1 MFKFLNMKKV
11 TLLII
16 SLFATLL
23 LAAQGSVPQMEIL
36 DQVAA
41 KTEKYVGLKIDFT
54 MYVENLHNAKR
65 DSYKGNAVYK
75 SGLYKMDLMG
85 QVVYSDG
92 KTNWTYLKDADEINI
107 TKNSDNEAFM
117 TNPQAIL
124 KDYKSKFKVNFI
136 SDKFEKNRA
145 LLEFD
150 FYPKQIENKKYSKIT
165 IRIDKTK
172 KQIFSVRYV
181 GKDGVNYLIEIDKML
196 ENPTITDAEVK
207 YNKSL
212 YPDAEEI
219 DMR

>member
-1 MFKFLNMKKV
+1 MKKV

-16 SLFATLL
+16 SLFTALL

-36 DQVAA
+36 DQVAV

-65 DSYKGNAVYK
+65 DSYKGNAIYK
-75 SGLYKMDLMG
+75 SGLYKMDIMG

-92 KTNWTYLKDADEINI
+92 KTNWTYLKDAEEINI
-107 TKNSDNEAFM
+107 TNNSDNEAFM

-150 FYPKQIENKKYSKIT
+150 FFPKQIENKKYSKIT

-196 ENPTITDAEVK
+196 ENPTIADTEVK
-207 YNKSL
+207 FNKAS
-212 YPDAEEI
+212 YPDAEII

>member
-1 MFKFLNMKKV
+1 MKNFIM
-11 TLLII
+11 LII
-16 SLFATLL
+16 CMFA
-23 LAAQGSVPQMEIL
+23 AFAMSAQGTTAQMEIL

-75 SGLYKMDLMG
+75 QGLYKMNIMG

-92 KTNWTYLKDADEINI
+92 KTNWTYLKDAEEINI
-107 TKNSDNEAFM
+107 TNNSENEAFM

-124 KDYKSKFKVNFI
+124 KDYKSKFKVNYI

-150 FYPKQIENKKYSKIT
+150 FFPKQIENKKYSKIT

-181 GKDGVNYLIEIDKML
+181 GKDGVNYLVEIDKML
-196 ENPTITDAEVK
+196 ENPTIADSEVK
-207 YNKSL
+207 FNKAS
-212 YPDAEEI
+212 YPGAEII

>member
-1 MFKFLNMKKV
+1 MKKV

-23 LAAQGSVPQMEIL
+23 LVAQGSVPQMEIL

-54 MYVENLHNAKR
+54 LYVENLHNAKR
-65 DSYKGNAVYK
+65 DSYKGNAIYK
-75 SGLYKMDLMG
+75 TGLYKMDIMG

-92 KTNWTYLKDADEINI
+92 KTNWTYLRDAEEISI
-107 TKNSDNEAFM
+107 TNNGDNEAFM

-150 FYPKQIENKKYSKIT
+150 FFPKQIENKKYSKIT

-196 ENPTITDAEVK
+196 ENPTISDSEVK
-207 YNKSL
+207 FNKAL
-212 YPDAEEI
+212 YPDADII

>member
-1 MFKFLNMKKV
+1 MKKV

-16 SLFATLL
+16 SLFAALL
-23 LAAQGSVPQMEIL
+23 LAAQGAVPQMETL

-65 DSYKGNAVYK
+65 ESYKGNAIYK
-75 SGLYKMDLMG
+75 SGLYKMDIMG

-92 KTNWTYLKDADEINI
+92 KTNWTYLKDAEEINI
-107 TKNSDNEAFM
+107 TNNGDNEAFM

-150 FYPKQIENKKYSKIT
+150 FFPKQIENKKYSKIT

-196 ENPTITDAEVK
+196 ENPTIADSEVK
-207 YNKSL
+207 FSKSL
-212 YPDAEEI
+212 YPDAELI

>member
-1 MFKFLNMKKV
+1 MKKV

-23 LAAQGSVPQMEIL
+23 LVAQGSVPQMEIL

-54 MYVENLHNAKR
+54 LYVENLHNAKR
-65 DSYKGNAVYK
+65 DSYKGNAIYK
-75 SGLYKMDLMG
+75 TGLYKMDIMG

-107 TKNSDNEAFM
+107 TNNSDNEAFM

-181 GKDGVNYLIEIDKML
+181 GKDGVNYLVEIDKML

-207 YNKSL
+207 FNKAS
-212 YPDAEEI
+212 YPNAELI

>member
-1 MFKFLNMKKV
+1 MKRV
-11 TLLII
+11 ILLII
-16 SLFATLL
+16 ASLASLMMS
-23 LAAQGSVPQMEIL
+23 AQGSTSQMEIL
-36 DQVAA
+36 DQVAV

-65 DSYKGNAVYK
+65 DSYNGNAVYK
-75 SGLYKMDLMG
+75 QGLYKMDIMG

-107 TKNSDNEAFM
+107 TNNSENEAFM
-117 TNPQAIL
+117 TNPQAML
-124 KDYKSKFKVNFI
+124 KDYKSKFKVNYI

-145 LLEFD
+145 LMEFD

-181 GKDGVNYLIEIDKML
+181 GKDGVNYLVEIDKML
-196 ENPTITDAEVK
+196 ENPTIADTEVK
-207 YNKSL
+207 FNKAS
-212 YPDAEEI
+212 YPGAELI

>member
-1 MFKFLNMKKV
+1 
-11 TLLII
+11 
-16 SLFATLL
+16 
-23 LAAQGSVPQMEIL
+23 MEIL

-54 MYVENLHNAKR
+54 MYVENLHTAKR
-65 DSYKGNAVYK
+65 DSYKGNAIYK
-75 SGLYKMDLMG
+75 SGLYKMDIMG

-92 KTNWTYLKDADEINI
+92 KTNWTYLKDAEEINI
-107 TKNSDNEAFM
+107 TNNIENEAFM

-150 FYPKQIENKKYSKIT
+150 FFPKQIENKKYSKIT

-196 ENPTITDAEVK
+196 ENPTIADTEVK
-207 YNKSL
+207 FNKAS
-212 YPDAEEI
+212 YPDAEVI

>member
-1 MFKFLNMKKV
+1 MKKV

-16 SLFATLL
+16 SLFATLFL
-23 LAAQGSVPQMEIL
+23 VAQGSVPQMEIL

-54 MYVENLHNAKR
+54 LYVENLHNAKR
-65 DSYKGNAVYK
+65 DSYKGNAIYK
-75 SGLYKMDLMG
+75 TGLYKMDIMG

-92 KTNWTYLKDADEINI
+92 KTNWTYLRDAEEISI
-107 TKNSDNEAFM
+107 TNNGDNEAFM

-150 FYPKQIENKKYSKIT
+150 FFPKQIENKKYSKIT

-196 ENPTITDAEVK
+196 ENPTISDSEVK
-207 YNKSL
+207 FSKAL
-212 YPDAEEI
+212 YPDADII

>member
-1 MFKFLNMKKV
+1 MKKV
-11 TLLII
+11 ILLII
-16 SLFATLL
+16 ASIASLMML
-23 LAAQGSVPQMEIL
+23 AQGSVPQMEIL

-65 DSYKGNAVYK
+65 DSYKGNAIYK
-75 SGLYKMDLMG
+75 QGLYKMDIMG

-107 TKNSDNEAFM
+107 TNNSENEAFM

-124 KDYKSKFKVNFI
+124 KDYKSKFKVNYI

-145 LLEFD
+145 LMEFD

-181 GKDGVNYLIEIDKML
+181 GKDGVNYLVEIDKML
-196 ENPTITDAEVK
+196 ENPTIADTEVK
-207 YNKSL
+207 FNKAS
-212 YPDAEEI
+212 YPGAELI

>member
-1 MFKFLNMKKV
+1 MKKV

-23 LAAQGSVPQMEIL
+23 LVAQGSVPQMEIL

-54 MYVENLHNAKR
+54 LYVENLHNAKR
-65 DSYKGNAVYK
+65 DSYKGNAIYK
-75 SGLYKMDLMG
+75 TGLYKMDIMG

-92 KTNWTYLKDADEINI
+92 KTNWTYLRDAEEISI
-107 TKNSDNEAFM
+107 TNNGDNEAFM

-196 ENPTITDAEVK
+196 ENPTISDSEVK
-207 YNKSL
+207 FSKAL
-212 YPDAEEI
+212 YPDADII

>member
-1 MFKFLNMKKV
+1 MKKV
-11 TLLII
+11 ILLII
-16 SLFATLL
+16 ASIASLMMS
-23 LAAQGSVPQMEIL
+23 AQGSTPQMEIL

-65 DSYKGNAVYK
+65 DSYKGNAIYNQ
-75 SGLYKMDLMG
+75 GLYKMDIMG

-107 TKNSDNEAFM
+107 TNNSDNEAFM

-150 FYPKQIENKKYSKIT
+150 FFPKQIENKKYSKIT

-172 KQIFSVRYV
+172 KQIYSVRYV
-181 GKDGVNYLIEIDKML
+181 GKDGVNYLVEIDKML

-207 YNKSL
+207 FNKAS
-212 YPDAEEI
+212 YPGAELI

>member
-1 MFKFLNMKKV
+1 MKKV
-11 TLLII
+11 ILLII
-16 SLFATLL
+16 ASIASLMMF
-23 LAAQGSVPQMEIL
+23 AQGSVPQMEIL

-54 MYVENLHNAKR
+54 VYVENLHNAKR
-65 DSYKGNAVYK
+65 DSYKGNAIYK
-75 SGLYKMDLMG
+75 QGLYKMDIMG

-107 TKNSDNEAFM
+107 TNNSDNEAFM

-181 GKDGVNYLIEIDKML
+181 GKDGGNYLVEIDKML

-207 YNKSL
+207 FNIAS
-212 YPDAEEI
+212 YPNAELI

>member
-1 MFKFLNMKKV
+1 MKKV

-23 LAAQGSVPQMEIL
+23 LVAQGSVPQMEIL

-54 MYVENLHNAKR
+54 LYVENLHNAKR
-65 DSYKGNAVYK
+65 DSYKGNAIYK
-75 SGLYKMDLMG
+75 TGLYKMDIMG

-107 TKNSDNEAFM
+107 TNNSENEAFM
-117 TNPQAIL
+117 TNPQAML
-124 KDYKSKFKVNFI
+124 KDYKSKFKVNYI

-145 LLEFD
+145 LMEFD

-181 GKDGVNYLIEIDKML
+181 GKDGVNYLVEIDKML
-196 ENPTITDAEVK
+196 ENPTIADTEVK
-207 YNKSL
+207 FNKAS
-212 YPDAEEI
+212 YPGAELI

>member
-1 MFKFLNMKKV
+1 MKKV
-11 TLLII
+11 ILLII

-23 LAAQGSVPQMEIL
+23 LVAQGSVPQMEIL
-36 DQVAA
+36 DQVAV

-54 MYVENLHNAKR
+54 LYVENLHNAKR
-65 DSYKGNAVYK
+65 DSYKGNAIYK
-75 SGLYKMDLMG
+75 TGLYKMDIMG

-92 KTNWTYLKDADEINI
+92 KTNWTYLRDAEEISI
-107 TKNSDNEAFM
+107 TNNGDNEAFM

-150 FYPKQIENKKYSKIT
+150 FFPKQIENKKYSKIT

-196 ENPTITDAEVK
+196 ENPTISDSEVK
-207 YNKSL
+207 FSKAL
-212 YPDAEEI
+212 YPDADII

>member
-1 MFKFLNMKKV
+1 MKKV

-23 LAAQGSVPQMEIL
+23 LVAQGSVPQMEIL

-54 MYVENLHNAKR
+54 LYVENLHNAKR
-65 DSYKGNAVYK
+65 DSYKGNAIYK
-75 SGLYKMDLMG
+75 TGLYKMDIMC

-92 KTNWTYLKDADEINI
+92 KTNWTYLRDAEEISI
-107 TKNSDNEAFM
+107 TNNGDNEAFM

-150 FYPKQIENKKYSKIT
+150 FFPKQIENKKYSKIT

-196 ENPTITDAEVK
+196 ENPTISDSEVK
-207 YNKSL
+207 FSKAL
-212 YPDAEEI
+212 YPDADII

>member
-1 MFKFLNMKKV
+1 MKKV

-23 LAAQGSVPQMEIL
+23 LVAQGSVPQMEIL

-54 MYVENLHNAKR
+54 LYVENLHNAKR
-65 DSYKGNAVYK
+65 DSYKGNAIYK
-75 SGLYKMDLMG
+75 TGLYKMDIMG

-92 KTNWTYLKDADEINI
+92 KTNWTYLRDAEEISI
-107 TKNSDNEAFM
+107 TNNGDNEAFM

-150 FYPKQIENKKYSKIT
+150 FFPKQIENKKYSKIT

-196 ENPTITDAEVK
+196 ENPTISDSEVK
-207 YNKSL
+207 FSKAL
-212 YPDAEEI
+212 YPGADII

>member
-1 MFKFLNMKKV
+1 MLKILNMKKV

-23 LAAQGSVPQMEIL
+23 LVAQGSVPQMEVL

-75 SGLYKMDLMG
+75 SGLYKMDIMG

-92 KTNWTYLKDADEINI
+92 KTNWTYLKDADEINV
-107 TKNSDNEAFM
+107 TNNSENEAFM

-124 KDYKSKFKVNFI
+124 KDYKNKFKVNFV

-150 FYPKQIENKKYSKIT
+150 FIPKQIDNKKYSKIT

-181 GKDGVNYLIEIDKML
+181 GKDGKLPY
-196 ENPTITDAEVK
+196 
-207 YNKSL
+207 
-212 YPDAEEI
+212 
-219 DMR
+219 

>member
-1 MFKFLNMKKV
+1 MKKV

-16 SLFATLL
+16 SLFAALM

-65 DSYKGNAVYK
+65 DSYKGNAIYK
-75 SGLYKMDLMG
+75 TGLYKMDIMG

-92 KTNWTYLKDADEINI
+92 KTNWTYLKDAEEINI
-107 TKNSDNEAFM
+107 TNNSDNEAFM

-150 FYPKQIENKKYSKIT
+150 FFPKQIENKKYSKIT

-181 GKDGVNYLIEIDKML
+181 GKDGVNYLVEIDKML

-207 YNKSL
+207 FNKAS
-212 YPDAEEI
+212 YPNAELI

>member
-1 MFKFLNMKKV
+1 MKKV
-11 TLLII
+11 ILLII
-16 SLFATLL
+16 ASIASLMMF
-23 LAAQGSVPQMEIL
+23 AQGSVPQMEIL

-54 MYVENLHNAKR
+54 MYVENLHSAKR
-65 DSYKGNAVYK
+65 DSYKGNAIYK
-75 SGLYKMDLMG
+75 QGLYKMDIMG

-107 TKNSDNEAFM
+107 TNNSDNEAFM

-181 GKDGVNYLIEIDKML
+181 GKDGVNYLVEIDKML

-207 YNKSL
+207 FNKAS
-212 YPDAEEI
+212 YPNAELI

>member
-1 MFKFLNMKKV
+1 MKKV

-16 SLFATLL
+16 SLFASLL
-23 LAAQGSVPQMEIL
+23 LVAQGSVPQMEIL

-54 MYVENLHNAKR
+54 LYVENLHNAKR
-65 DSYKGNAVYK
+65 ESYKGNAIYK
-75 SGLYKMDLMG
+75 TGLYKMDIMG

-92 KTNWTYLKDADEINI
+92 KTNWTYLRDAEEISI
-107 TKNSDNEAFM
+107 TNNGDNEAFM

-150 FYPKQIENKKYSKIT
+150 FFPKQIENKKYSKIT

-196 ENPTITDAEVK
+196 ENPTISDSEVK
-207 YNKSL
+207 FSKAL
-212 YPDAEEI
+212 YPDADII

>member
-1 MFKFLNMKKV
+1 MKKV
-11 TLLII
+11 ILLII
-16 SLFATLL
+16 ASIASLMML
-23 LAAQGSVPQMEIL
+23 AQGSVPQMEIL

-181 GKDGVNYLIEIDKML
+181 GKDGVNYLVEIDKML

-207 YNKSL
+207 FNKAS
-212 YPDAEEI
+212 YPNAELI

>member
-1 MFKFLNMKKV
+1 MKKV

-16 SLFATLL
+16 SLSASLL
-23 LAAQGSVPQMEIL
+23 LVAQGSVPQMEIL

-54 MYVENLHNAKR
+54 LYVENLHNAKR
-65 DSYKGNAVYK
+65 ESYKGNAIYK
-75 SGLYKMDLMG
+75 TGLYKMDIMG

-92 KTNWTYLKDADEINI
+92 KTNWTYLRDAEEISI
-107 TKNSDNEAFM
+107 TNNGDNEAFM

-150 FYPKQIENKKYSKIT
+150 FFPKQIENKKYSKIT

-196 ENPTITDAEVK
+196 ENPTISDSEVK
-207 YNKSL
+207 FNKAL
-212 YPDAEEI
+212 YPDADII

>member
-1 MFKFLNMKKV
+1 MKRV
-11 TLLII
+11 ILLII
-16 SLFATLL
+16 ASLASLMMS
-23 LAAQGSVPQMEIL
+23 AQGSTSQMEIL
-36 DQVAA
+36 DQVAV

-65 DSYKGNAVYK
+65 DSYNGNAVYK
-75 SGLYKMDLMG
+75 QGLYKMDIMG

-107 TKNSDNEAFM
+107 TNNSENEAFM
-117 TNPQAIL
+117 TNPQAML
-124 KDYKSKFKVNFI
+124 KDYKSKFKVNYI

-145 LLEFD
+145 LMEFD

-181 GKDGVNYLIEIDKML
+181 GKDGVNYLVEIDKML

-207 YNKSL
+207 FNKAS
-212 YPDAEEI
+212 YPNAELI

>member
-1 MFKFLNMKKV
+1 MKRV
-11 TLLII
+11 ILLII
-16 SLFATLL
+16 ASIASLMMS
-23 LAAQGSVPQMEIL
+23 AQGSTSQMEIL
-36 DQVAA
+36 DQVAV

-75 SGLYKMDLMG
+75 QGLYKMDIMG

-107 TKNSDNEAFM
+107 TNNSENEAFM
-117 TNPQAIL
+117 TNPQAML
-124 KDYKSKFKVNFI
+124 KDYKSKFKVNYI
-136 SDKFEKNRA
+136 SDKFEKNRS
-145 LLEFD
+145 LMEFD

-181 GKDGVNYLIEIDKML
+181 GKDGVNYLVEIDKML
-196 ENPTITDAEVK
+196 ENPTIADTEVK
-207 YNKSL
+207 FNKAS
-212 YPDAEEI
+212 YPGAELI

>member
-1 MFKFLNMKKV
+1 MKRV
-11 TLLII
+11 ILLII
-16 SLFATLL
+16 ASIASLMMF
-23 LAAQGSVPQMEIL
+23 AQGSVPQMEIL

-54 MYVENLHNAKR
+54 VYVENLHNAKR
-65 DSYKGNAVYK
+65 DSYKGNAIYK
-75 SGLYKMDLMG
+75 QGLYKMDIMG

-107 TKNSDNEAFM
+107 TNNSDNEAFM

-181 GKDGVNYLIEIDKML
+181 GKDGVNYLVEIDKML

-207 YNKSL
+207 FNIAS
-212 YPDAEEI
+212 YPNAELI

>member
-1 MFKFLNMKKV
+1 MKKV

-23 LAAQGSVPQMEIL
+23 LVAQGSVPQMEIL

-54 MYVENLHNAKR
+54 LYVENLHNAKR
-65 DSYKGNAVYK
+65 ESYKGNAIYK
-75 SGLYKMDLMG
+75 TGLYKMDIMG

-92 KTNWTYLKDADEINI
+92 KTNWTYLRDAEEISI
-107 TKNSDNEAFM
+107 TNNGDNEAFM

-150 FYPKQIENKKYSKIT
+150 FFPKQIENKKYSKIT

-196 ENPTITDAEVK
+196 ENPTISDSEVK
-207 YNKSL
+207 FNKAL
-212 YPDAEEI
+212 YPDADII

>member
-1 MFKFLNMKKV
+1 MKRV
-11 TLLII
+11 ILLII
-16 SLFATLL
+16 ASIASLMMS
-23 LAAQGSVPQMEIL
+23 AQGSTSQMEIL
-36 DQVAA
+36 DQVAV

-75 SGLYKMDLMG
+75 QGLYKMDIMG

-107 TKNSDNEAFM
+107 TNNSDNEAFM

-181 GKDGVNYLIEIDKML
+181 GKDGVNYLVEIDKML

-207 YNKSL
+207 FNKAS
-212 YPDAEEI
+212 YPNAELI

>member
-1 MFKFLNMKKV
+1 MKKV

-23 LAAQGSVPQMEIL
+23 LVAQGSVPQMEIL

-54 MYVENLHNAKR
+54 LYVENLHNAKR
-65 DSYKGNAVYK
+65 DSYKGNAIYK
-75 SGLYKMDLMG
+75 TGLYKMDIMG

-92 KTNWTYLKDADEINI
+92 KTNWTYLRDAEEISI
-107 TKNSDNEAFM
+107 TNNGDNEAFM

-150 FYPKQIENKKYSKIT
+150 FFPKQIENKKYSKIT
-165 IRIDKTK
+165 IRIYKTK

-196 ENPTITDAEVK
+196 ENPTISDSEVK
-207 YNKSL
+207 FSKAL
-212 YPDAEEI
+212 YPDADII

>member
-1 MFKFLNMKKV
+1 MKKV

-23 LAAQGSVPQMEIL
+23 LVAQGSVPQMEIL

-54 MYVENLHNAKR
+54 LYVENLHNAKR
-65 DSYKGNAVYK
+65 DSYKGNAIYK
-75 SGLYKMDLMG
+75 TGLYKMDIMG

-92 KTNWTYLKDADEINI
+92 KTNWTYLRDAEEISI
-107 TKNSDNEAFM
+107 TNNGDNEAFM

-150 FYPKQIENKKYSKIT
+150 FFPKQIENKKYSKIT

-172 KQIFSVRYV
+172 KQIFSVCYV

-196 ENPTITDAEVK
+196 ENPTISDSEVK
-207 YNKSL
+207 FSKAL
-212 YPDAEEI
+212 YPDADII

>member
-1 MFKFLNMKKV
+1 MKKV

-23 LAAQGSVPQMEIL
+23 LVAQGSVPQMEVL

-75 SGLYKMDLMG
+75 SGLYKMDIMG

-92 KTNWTYLKDADEINI
+92 KTNWTYLKDADEINV
-107 TKNSDNEAFM
+107 TNNSENEAFM

-124 KDYKSKFKVNFI
+124 KDYKNKFKVNFV

-150 FYPKQIENKKYSKIT
+150 FIPKQIDNKKYSKIT

-207 YNKSL
+207 FNKAS
-212 YPDAEEI
+212 YPDAELI

>member
-1 MFKFLNMKKV
+1 MKRV
-11 TLLII
+11 ILLII
-16 SLFATLL
+16 ASIASLMMS
-23 LAAQGSVPQMEIL
+23 AQGSASQMEIL
-36 DQVAA
+36 DQVAV

-75 SGLYKMDLMG
+75 QGLYKMDIMG

-107 TKNSDNEAFM
+107 TNNSENEAFM
-117 TNPQAIL
+117 TNPQAML
-124 KDYKSKFKVNFI
+124 KDYKSKFKVNYI

-145 LLEFD
+145 LMEFD

-181 GKDGVNYLIEIDKML
+181 GKDGVNYLVEIDKML
-196 ENPTITDAEVK
+196 ENPTIADTEVK
-207 YNKSL
+207 FNKAS
-212 YPDAEEI
+212 YPNAELI